1 MSFEQDYCD
10 LFLRKRSGHMGQY
23 VYMYRPHIYEDLI
36 KQDVYYPFKM
46 ESDLLIQRS
55 LDMCKNFKNV
65 KHVLEVG
72 PGSETPIMAKTIP
85 FLRALKSHVDSFIY
99 TAVDATREYAE
110 QASKLVNHHL
120 EGIQTQAL
128 EIDFLTS
135 NAFQD
140 IKKDNHPDDKKLM
153 ICFGQPIF
161 ANNTDS
167 DIKKLL
173 KNIAQFLHE
182 GDYILFGVD
191 TNYDEA
197 LLEGAYDTKLGGE
210 RLLNAMY
217 YLKCTLQLND
227 FNPEAFDYVCKWN
240 NNEKKVEL
248 SLKAITKQAIKIG
261 DQEIIISEGQEF
273 NLMNSRKL
281 PINMIKG
288 FLEKVDIVIKNE
300 IPSIESNDNTFSMI
314 IAQKKAN
321 I

>member
-1 MSFEQDYCD
+1 
-10 LFLRKRSGHMGQY
+10 MGQY

-36 KQDVYYPFKM
+36 KQDSYYPFKM
-46 ESDLLIQRS
+46 ESDLLIQQS
-55 LDMCKNFKNV
+55 LDLCKNFKNV

-72 PGSETPIMAKTIP
+72 PGSETPILSKTVP
-85 FLRALKSHVDSFIY
+85 FLRALKSHVESFIY

-110 QASKLVNHHL
+110 QASKLVEQHL
-120 EGIQTQAL
+120 ESIKTRAL

-135 NAFQD
+135 NAFED
-140 IKKDNHPDDKKLM
+140 IKKDTHPDGKKLM

-167 DIKKLL
+167 DINKLL
-173 KNIAQFLHE
+173 KNISQFLHE

-191 TNYDEA
+191 TNHDEA

-210 RLLNAMY
+210 LLLNAMY
-217 YLKCTLQLND
+217 HLKCTLQLDN

-240 NNEKKVEL
+240 NKEKKVEL
-248 SLKAITKQAIKIG
+248 SLRSTAKQIIKIR
-261 DQEIIISEGQEF
+261 DQEIIIGEGKEF

-281 PINMIKG
+281 PIKTIKE
-288 FLEKVDIVIKNE
+288 FLIKENIRIKDE
-300 IPSIESNDNTFSMI
+300 ISSQNGNDSTFSMI

-321 I
+321 T

>member
-1 MSFEQDYCD
+1 
-10 LFLRKRSGHMGQY
+10 MGQY

-55 LDMCKNFKNV
+55 FDLCKNFKDV

-72 PGSETPIMAKTIP
+72 PGSEAPIMAKTIP

-110 QASKLVNHHL
+110 QASNLVNHHL
-120 EGIQTQAL
+120 KGIQTQAL
-128 EIDFLTS
+128 EINFLTS
-135 NAFQD
+135 NAFED

-191 TNYDEA
+191 TNHDEA
-197 LLEGAYDTKLGGE
+197 LLESAYNTKLGGE
-210 RLLNAMY
+210 LLLNAMY
-217 YLKCTLQLND
+217 YLKHSLQLED
-227 FNPEAFDYVCKWN
+227 FNPEFFDFVYRWN
-240 NNEKKVEL
+240 NQEKKVEL
-248 SLKAITKQAIKIG
+248 SLKATTNQAIKISG
-261 DQEIIISEGQEF
+261 KEIIIGEGQEF
-273 NLMNSRKL
+273 DLINSRKL
-281 PINMIKG
+281 PIKTIKE
-288 FLEKVDIVIKNE
+288 FLMKENIIIKNE
-300 IPSIESNDNTFSMI
+300 ITPISVNDSTFSMI
-314 IAQKKAN
+314 IAQKKAST
-321 I
+321 